1 MKKLGS
7 PLLFTII
14 GFALVIWS
22 ITSSGSL
29 LAFYDIPAFVITFFG
44 SLAALFISFPIDDML
59 GLPKIMKELLL
70 SPDENRV
77 GVVSTFVELSRKARQ
92 SGLLAIEND
101 LETIDNE
108 MMVHSIQMVVDGK
121 DADTIESI
129 MDLQLDEIEER
140 FSLPAAVFNNWGE
153 FAPAFGMIGT
163 LIGLIIMLGEL
174 DDPSTIGSGMSTAL
188 ITTFYGSMLANIAFI
203 PLASYFERLAEEKMI
218 TNEIIVTGTL
228 SLQEGLNP
236 RDLEQKLCSYLTP
249 AEIAQLSSGDVETE
263 MNLGRQEV

>member
-1 MKKLGS
+1 MKKVGL
-7 PLLFTII
+7 PLIFTII

-22 ITSSGSL
+22 ITSSGTLS
-29 LAFYDIPAFVITFFG
+29 AFYDVPSLVITFFG

-59 GLPKIMKELLL
+59 STPKVMRELLF

-92 SGLLAIEND
+92 NGLLAIEND
-101 LETIDNE
+101 LENIDNE
-108 MMVHSIQMVVDGK
+108 MMVHSVQMVVDGK
-121 DADTIESI
+121 DVDTIQSV
-129 MDLQLDEIEER
+129 MDVQLDEIEER
-140 FSLPAAVFNNWGE
+140 LSLPTAVFNKWGE

-188 ITTFYGSMLANIAFI
+188 LTTFYGSMLANIAFI
-203 PLASYFERLAEEKMI
+203 PLASNLERLAEEKMV
-218 TNEIIVTGTL
+218 TNDIIVTGTI

-236 RDLEQKLCSYLTP
+236 RDLEQKLRSYLTP
-249 AEIAQLSSGDVETE
+249 EELAQLESGEVETE
-263 MNLGRQEV
+263 MNLGRQEG